1 MFFMPSPFEALEI
14 FYEFFVVVKIVSI
27 TMDSEFFQNVFLK
40 DVRFPLMFQKQIYLN
55 PFRQRCNIRWNNY
68 KDNDRKAQWV
78 EYMQTILFEHFYS
91 EEHNGFLQ
99 DCCISLIDKT
109 DGSDPTRRDEY
120 WRVLLKTVA
129 P

>member
-1 MFFMPSPFEALEI
+1 MG
-14 FYEFFVVVKIVSI
+14 K
-27 TMDSEFFQNVFLK
+27 
-40 DVRFPLMFQKQIYLN
+40 
-55 PFRQRCNIRWNNY
+55 
-68 KDNDRKAQWV
+68 

-120 WRVLLKTVA
+120 WRVLLKAVA

>member
-1 MFFMPSPFEALEI
+1 
-14 FYEFFVVVKIVSI
+14 
-27 TMDSEFFQNVFLK
+27 
-40 DVRFPLMFQKQIYLN
+40 
-55 PFRQRCNIRWNNY
+55 
-68 KDNDRKAQWV
+68 
-78 EYMQTILFEHFYS
+78 MQTILFEHFYS

-129 P
+129 SVKLLLVNIVSLVCTTLTLFMCFK

>member
-1 MFFMPSPFEALEI
+1 MPSPFEALEI

-68 KDNDRKAQWV
+68 KDNDWKAQWV
-78 EYMQTILFEHFYS
+78 KSTCKQYYLSIFIQRNIMGFYK
-91 EEHNGFLQ
+91 
-99 DCCISLIDKT
+99 IA
-109 DGSDPTRRDEY
+109 
-120 WRVLLKTVA
+120 V
-129 P
+129 